1 MILKF
6 SATWCQPCKQLSKAL
21 GEHYPDLEV
30 QEFDIGSCDKE
41 LLTSYGIRAVPTL
54 VHVETGRTFTGFT
67 DLQTL
72 KEWVDECS
80 NYAVL

>member
-6 SATWCQPCKQLSKAL
+6 YASWCQPCKQLSKAL
-21 GEHYPDLEV
+21 EEHYPGLEV
-30 QEFDIGSCDKE
+30 QEHDIGTCDKE
-41 LLTSYGIRAVPTL
+41 LLTRYGIRAVPTL
-54 VHVETGRTFTGFT
+54 AHVDTGRTFTGFT
-67 DLQTL
+67 DLQTF